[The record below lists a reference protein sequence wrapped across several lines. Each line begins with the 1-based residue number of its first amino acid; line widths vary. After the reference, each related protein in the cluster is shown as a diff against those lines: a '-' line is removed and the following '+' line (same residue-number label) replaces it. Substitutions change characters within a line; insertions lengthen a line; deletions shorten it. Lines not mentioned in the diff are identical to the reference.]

1 MQHSKV
7 LYEKGIIKN
16 RKMLTQSQYEDY
28 QMACHLKHIKT
39 FYSSI
44 KAICFSDFGTLEANE
59 DGILISVE
67 QGKSIQATLFISAA
81 FFAEFRID
89 GSPSFSVK
97 INVLAECLSLFGLSD
112 CSVRILYKGEG
123 SPLLLLLE
131 PHDDD
136 QVSTECSIKT
146 TNMEELMEYDLDAN
160 SSSLNTIFM
169 RGPDLS
175 NIFHELDKAADEFE
189 LTISPLK
196 PHFRITTLGVMQ
208 AETSVE
214 VAKSS
219 DMVILF
225 NCRETTVARYKSQQ
239 IKLTNK
245 AMQVASKVAIKTDAS
260 GLLELHFM
268 MNADDQK
275 EMYVRYFITPL
286 LETEDN

>member
-1 MQHSKV
+1 MQHSKL

-16 RKMLTQSQYEDY
+16 RRMLTQSQYENY
-28 QMACHLKHIKT
+28 KLVCRLEHIKT

-44 KAICFSDFGTLEANE
+44 KAICFSDFGTLQASE
-59 DGILISVE
+59 DGLLITVE
-67 QGKSIQATLFISAA
+67 QGKSIQATLFIAPA
-81 FFAEFRID
+81 FFAEFKVD
-89 GSPSFSVK
+89 GAPSFSVK

-112 CSVRILYKGEG
+112 CSIKILYKGEG
-123 SPLLLLLE
+123 APLLLLLE
-131 PHDDD
+131 PHDDE

-146 TNMEELMEYDLDAN
+146 TNVEEPMEYELDLN

-175 NIFHELDKAADEFE
+175 NIFHELDKAADEYEF
-189 LTISPLK
+189 TISPLK
-196 PHFRITTLGVMQ
+196 PHFKITTLGVMQ
-208 AETSVE
+208 AESSVE

-219 DMVILF
+219 DMIILF

-260 GLLELHFM
+260 GLLEMHFM
-268 MNADDQK
+268 MQCDDQE
-275 EMYVRYFITPL
+275 EMYVRFFITPL
-286 LETEDN
+286 LEVDGN